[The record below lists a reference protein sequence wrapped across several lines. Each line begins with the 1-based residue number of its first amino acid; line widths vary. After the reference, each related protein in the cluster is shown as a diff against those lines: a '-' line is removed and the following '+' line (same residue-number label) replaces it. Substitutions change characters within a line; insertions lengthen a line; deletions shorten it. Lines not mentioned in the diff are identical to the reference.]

1 MSKFER
7 GQIDSILASVDVRE
21 KELDVPE
28 WGCSLLVRG
37 LTKRQQLE
45 VRKNSQ
51 LANGETDQNQVELN
65 LFMTGVVEP
74 QFLPEH
80 FGRLM
85 DKSAGAIDRVNKEI
99 TDLSG
104 MSADAVE
111 DAKLGFPAT
120 SERPEPDASS
130 HGSGENPS

>member
-1 MSKFER
+1 MSKYQR
-7 GQIDSILASVDVRE
+7 GQIDDILASVDVRE
-21 KELDVPE
+21 KEVDVPE

-51 LANGETDQNQVELN
+51 LANGETDQSQVELH
-65 LFMTGVVEP
+65 LFMAGVVEP
-74 QFLPEH
+74 QFEPKH

-104 MSADAVE
+104 MSETAVE
-111 DAKLGFPAT
+111 DAKLGFPDE
-120 SERPEPDASS
+120 SGPQEPDASS
-130 HGSGENPS
+130 NGSGEDSA